1 MSHQPDPLL
10 KAQRI
15 TMLTMAATNV
25 HPGKYI
31 NRHMTYPCTDY
42 PLRTDESF
50 ENMVDESH
58 HEGPHPFHGSSVGL
72 ISQFPLDHMYLVCLG
87 GLEDLFISE
96 YLQTLQKEC
105 LKNF

>member
-1 MSHQPDPLL
+1 
-10 KAQRI
+10 
-15 TMLTMAATNV
+15 MAVTNV

-31 NRHMTYPCTDY
+31 NRHMTYPCTNY

-50 ENMVDESH
+50 ENMVDESHH

-72 ISQFPLDHMYLVCLG
+72 ISQFPLDHMHLVCLG